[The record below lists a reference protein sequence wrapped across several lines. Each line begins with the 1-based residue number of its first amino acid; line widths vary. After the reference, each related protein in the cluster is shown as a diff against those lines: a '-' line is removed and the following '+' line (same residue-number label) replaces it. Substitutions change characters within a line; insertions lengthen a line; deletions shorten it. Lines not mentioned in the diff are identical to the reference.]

1 MEALSVHQTRPYA
14 PASLS
19 CRRLIWSGALPA
31 LERVYWKEGG
41 RRRRREEG
49 EGFPPRLL
57 DGTPASEAARDAVV
71 DCAALFR

>member
-14 PASLS
+14 PPSLS

-31 LERVYWKEGG
+31 LERVY
-41 RRRRREEG
+41 
-49 EGFPPRLL
+49 L